1 MTKIGEKCLC
11 HYSLCYKG
19 LGMNTSPEQNR
30 IATQLEIAAQ
40 VLRTNHPW
48 EFREGGK
55 WVLADPKV
63 FPVLQLLMRDYE
75 IRLTLATPPDK
86 RPLHNPDNLTAEQVG
101 AGYRLILLGEPFNPK
116 AEYMERKDRWLATIQ
131 SSEYNLHFTYRLPLS
146 TPWPEVEKPLPTPP
160 PGTQWHRLDGWKE
173 GDLPQGWRPLVAGEK
188 RQSGDEYRYR
198 TDPSWSMCQ
207 LRVAPNSDSGELYRT
222 TRPLVF
228 EHAGKEWTWHRAGD
242 PMPCDGEARVDL
254 LLKDCSSGAVKTEAS
269 KLVWGT
275 SPLDNCQILGWRYAD
290 KPEPREVD
298 LGPEDVPPMSIFKRE
313 SWDGNKNWLTVSQLT
328 EGFVVL
334 LGDEEHV
341 TFEELRKE
349 GYLINRPRHR
359 DADGNPTLWEPCSKK
374 VEG

>member
-242 PMPCDGEARVDL
+242 PRPVNGDTKVEILMQCEEESGSQKAKCYEWGCDGIQPD
-254 LLKDCSSGAVKTEAS
+254 G
-269 KLVWGT
+269 
-275 SPLDNCQILGWRYAD
+275 QILGWRYAD

-298 LGPEDVPPMSIFKRE
+298 LGPEDVPPNSALRLVT
-313 SWDGNKNWLTVSQLT
+313 WDAGVHVMPSVWRSGVS
-328 EGFVVL
+328 FAI
-334 LGDEEHV
+334 
-341 TFEELRKE
+341 KE
-349 GYLINRPRHR
+349 GVDYSTYTNLRRDGWLINRPRHR

>member
-146 TPWPEVEKPLPTPP
+146 TPWPEVEKP
-160 PGTQWHRLDGWKE
+160 
-173 GDLPQGWRPLVAGEK
+173 
-188 RQSGDEYRYR
+188 
-198 TDPSWSMCQ
+198 
-207 LRVAPNSDSGELYRT
+207 
-222 TRPLVF
+222 
-228 EHAGKEWTWHRAGD
+228 
-242 PMPCDGEARVDL
+242 
-254 LLKDCSSGAVKTEAS
+254 
-269 KLVWGT
+269 
-275 SPLDNCQILGWRYAD
+275 
-290 KPEPREVD
+290 EPREVD
-298 LGPEDVPPMSIFKRE
+298 LGPEDVPPNSALRLVT
-313 SWDGNKNWLTVSQLT
+313 WDAGVHVMPSVWRSGVS
-328 EGFVVL
+328 FAI
-334 LGDEEHV
+334 
-341 TFEELRKE
+341 KE
-349 GYLINRPRHR
+349 GVDYSTYTNLRRDGWLINRPRHR